1 MNYFEKFTAQS
12 DKLANIMDA
21 NDLLHTFNTK
31 TYPITLTITQN
42 QAPDAQLSLLE
53 NAPEEG
59 VSSQDARLVLTF
71 PVGEIGVRVYGRL
84 VIADTLMA
92 KIMNHGKKMRDLWLQ
107 GYFAA
112 QMANGN
118 KSNTISAPGDTEDE
132 QADGDFDE
140 FYEDDADTA
149 DEVEE

>member
-31 TYPITLTITQN
+31 TYPIILTITQN

-84 VIADTLMA
+84 VIADTLMN

-112 QMANGN
+112 QMASGN
-118 KSNTISAPGDTEDE
+118 KQNITPAADDE

-140 FYEDDADTA
+140 FYEDDADLP
-149 DEVEE
+149 DDGEE

>member
-1 MNYFEKFTAQS
+1 MNYFEKFNAQS
-12 DKLANIMDA
+12 DKLAKIMDA

-42 QAPDAQLSLLE
+42 QAPDAQMSLLE

-84 VIADTLMA
+84 VIADTLMN

-112 QMANGN
+112 QMASGN
-118 KSNTISAPGDTEDE
+118 KQNTDTAAGDTDE

-140 FYEDDADTA
+140 FFEDDADLP
-149 DEVEE
+149 DDGEE